1 MLPDYFYSNSLT
13 FFCVQG
19 VKVDSLREGERR
31 PWTEGG
37 REGEGGERWEEHTH
51 TQHHPPSLL
60 CASPPFSNR
69 RTCGAR
75 CLPAAPPEGPARGAA
90 ADPRARRTRGPRRDL
105 FEPSVDPSAPSCSR
119 TRGGPLFSALVAFG
133 VGGLILA
140 LAAKPI
146 AFDWAGEAH
155 AGRRQAR
162 IAQGLHVGELEPK
175 NCVLRRGRLVSRF
188 GKKNEKSTTWKPR
201 TRRRSVGSRPS
212 RGRRSAR
219 TSLPRRARTARWK
232 GAG

>member
-1 MLPDYFYSNSLT
+1 MD
-13 FFCVQG
+13 
-19 VKVDSLREGERR
+19 R
-31 PWTEGG
+31 GG
-37 REGEGGERWEEHTH
+37 GGEGEGEGWGEHAHTH
-51 TQHHPPSLL
+51 STAPPPFL
-60 CASPPFSNR
+60 CASPPS
-69 RTCGAR
+69 RTAAR
-75 CLPAAPPEGPARGAA
+75 AERGRLPAAPPEGPARGAA

-119 TRGGPLFSALVAFG
+119 ARGGPLFSALVAFG

-201 TRRRSVGSRPS
+201 TRRRSVGSRPT
-212 RGRRSAR
+212 RG
-219 TSLPRRARTARWK
+219 
-232 GAG
+232 